1 VEFKTVPLFLVFGT
15 CLLYV
20 FLLHSILFAQAQV
33 QPQLPLKPIIGVKI
47 TSPIAG
53 QETPVGEL
61 NITGTST
68 DNPTTDCTVYA
79 DWNNLKPFQKAIATG
94 PGGVNDYSTW
104 SFTYTDKYHLITNGT
119 NELTSKLTCISNP
132 TNLTKWN
139 SITVT
144 GVVYYQNQQQQPEP
158 IIANSTT
165 LDNSTILGNGT
176 AKTTSTT
183 AALAVGGE
191 NEDVR
196 DVLPMPIV
204 KEESVIADYIKSSRN
219 GTLGVASTPLS
230 SEAQSPILSERE
242 SELERHKDGIE
253 DKGQDDKVKEVS
265 AKVEDKGQDDKVKEV
280 SAKVEDKGQ
289 DDKVKEVSAKVE
301 DKGQDD
307 NVKEVSAKVEDK
319 GQDDNVK
326 EVSAKVEDKVK
337 EVYNG
342 VPFKLPFS

>member
-1 VEFKTVPLFLVFGT
+1 MHIMHPKFM
-15 CLLYV
+15 LLRLRV
-20 FLLHSILFAQAQV
+20 IVLSILLIIEVSLVPAMQTGIYGQLL
-33 QPQLPLKPIIGVKI
+33 QQQQLPVISIKI
-47 TSPIAG
+47 TSPSTG
-53 QETPVGEL
+53 QQVPIGQLTISGR
-61 NITGTST
+61 ST
-68 DNPTTDCTVYA
+68 DNPTIDCTVYA
-79 DWNNLKPFQKAIATG
+79 DWNNTKPFQKAIATG

-119 NELTSKLTCISNP
+119 NELTSKLSCISNP

-144 GVVYYQNQQQQPEP
+144 GVVYYQNQQQPEP

-183 AALAVGGE
+183 AALAVGGGE

-242 SELERHKDGIE
+242 SELEPHKDGIE
-253 DKGQDDKVKEVS
+253 DKGQDDK
-265 AKVEDKGQDDKVKEV
+265 
-280 SAKVEDKGQ
+280 
-289 DDKVKEVSAKVE
+289 
-301 DKGQDD
+301 
-307 NVKEVSAKVEDK
+307 
-319 GQDDNVK
+319 VK

>member
-1 VEFKTVPLFLVFGT
+1 MEFKTIPLFLVFGT

-20 FLLHSILFAQAQV
+20 FLLHSILYAQAQV
-33 QPQLPLKPIIGVKI
+33 QPQLPLTPIIGVKI
-47 TSPIAG
+47 TSPTAG

-68 DNPTTDCTVYA
+68 DNATTDCTVYA
-79 DWNNLKPFQKAIATG
+79 DWNDQKPFQKAIATG
-94 PGGVNDYSTW
+94 PSGVNDYSTW

-119 NELTSKLTCISNP
+119 NELTSKLSCISNP

-144 GVVYYQNQQQQPEP
+144 GVVYYQNQQQAEP
-158 IIANSTT
+158 IIANTTT

-183 AALAVGGE
+183 AALAVGEE

-265 AKVEDKGQDDKVKEV
+265 AKVEDK
-280 SAKVEDKGQ
+280 
-289 DDKVKEVSAKVE
+289 
-301 DKGQDD
+301 
-307 NVKEVSAKVEDK
+307 
-319 GQDDNVK
+319 
-326 EVSAKVEDKVK
+326 VK
-337 EVYNG
+337 EVYNE

>member
-1 VEFKTVPLFLVFGT
+1 MEFKTVPLFLVFGT

-20 FLLHSILFAQAQV
+20 FLLHSILYAQAQV
-33 QPQLPLKPIIGVKI
+33 QPQLPLTPIIGVKI
-47 TSPIAG
+47 TSPTAG

-68 DNPTTDCTVYA
+68 DNATTDCTVYA
-79 DWNNLKPFQKAIATG
+79 DWNNTKPFQKAIATG
-94 PGGVNDYSTW
+94 PGGVDDYSTW

-119 NELTSKLTCISNP
+119 NELTSKLSCISNP

-139 SITVT
+139 SIAVT
-144 GVVYYQNQQQQPEP
+144 GVVYYQNQQQPEP

-183 AALAVGGE
+183 TALAVGGE

-280 SAKVEDKGQ
+280 SAKVEDK
-289 DDKVKEVSAKVE
+289 
-301 DKGQDD
+301 
-307 NVKEVSAKVEDK
+307 
-319 GQDDNVK
+319 
-326 EVSAKVEDKVK
+326 VK

>member
-1 VEFKTVPLFLVFGT
+1 MEFKTVPLFLVFGT
-15 CLLYV
+15 CLLYF
-20 FLLHSILFAQAQV
+20 FLLHSILYAQAQV
-33 QPQLPLKPIIGVKI
+33 QPQLPLKPPIGVKI
-47 TSPIAG
+47 TSPTAG
-53 QETPVGEL
+53 QEIPVGEL

-68 DNPTTDCTVYA
+68 DNATSDCTVYA
-79 DWNNLKPFQKAIATG
+79 DWNNLKPFQKVVATG
-94 PGGVNDYSTW
+94 SGGVNDYSTW
-104 SFTYTDKYHLITNGT
+104 KFTFTDRYHLIANGT

-144 GVVYYQNQQQQPEP
+144 GVVYNQNQQPVP
-158 IIANSTT
+158 IVANSTT

-176 AKTTSTT
+176 ITT
-183 AALAVGGE
+183 AALAVGVE

-204 KEESVIADYIKSSRN
+204 KEEEPVIADYIKSSGN

-230 SEAQSPILSERE
+230 SQAQSPILSERE
-242 SELERHKDGIE
+242 SQLEPHKDGID

-265 AKVEDKGQDDKVKEV
+265 AKVD
-280 SAKVEDKGQ
+280 
-289 DDKVKEVSAKVE
+289 
-301 DKGQDD
+301 
-307 NVKEVSAKVEDK
+307 
-319 GQDDNVK
+319 
-326 EVSAKVEDKVK
+326 DKVK

>member
-1 VEFKTVPLFLVFGT
+1 VPLFLVFGI
-15 CLLYV
+15 CVLYF
-20 FLLHSILFAQAQV
+20 FLLHSILYAQAQV
-33 QPQLPLKPIIGVKI
+33 QPQLPLKPPIGVKI
-47 TSPIAG
+47 TSPIVG
-53 QETPVGEL
+53 QEIPVGEL

-68 DNPTTDCTVYA
+68 DNATTDCTVYA
-79 DWNNLKPFQKAIATG
+79 DWNNLKPFQKVVATG
-94 PGGVNDYSTW
+94 SGGVNDYSTW
-104 SFTYTDKYHLITNGT
+104 KFTFTDRYHLIANGT

-144 GVVYYQNQQQQPEP
+144 GVVYNQNQQQPVP
-158 IIANSTT
+158 IVANSTT

-176 AKTTSTT
+176 ITTP
-183 AALAVGGE
+183 ALAVGVE

-204 KEESVIADYIKSSRN
+204 KEEEPVIADYIKSSGN

-230 SEAQSPILSERE
+230 SQAQSPILSERA
-242 SELERHKDGIE
+242 SQLEPHRDGID

-265 AKVEDKGQDDKVKEV
+265 SKIDDKGQDDKVKEV
-280 SAKVEDKGQ
+280 SSKIDDKGQ
-289 DDKVKEVSAKVE
+289 DDKVKEVSSKI
-301 DKGQDD
+301 D
-307 NVKEVSAKVEDK
+307 
-319 GQDDNVK
+319 
-326 EVSAKVEDKVK
+326 DKVK

>member
-1 VEFKTVPLFLVFGT
+1 MEFITISVFLIFGT
-15 CLLYV
+15 CLLYF
-20 FLLHSILFAQAQV
+20 FLLHSILYAEAQV
-33 QPQLPLKPIIGVKI
+33 QPQLPLKPPLRVKI
-47 TSPIAG
+47 TSPTAG
-53 QETPVGEL
+53 QEIPVGEL

-68 DNPTTDCTVYA
+68 DNATSDCTVYA
-79 DWNNLKPFQKAIATG
+79 DWNNLKPFQKVVATG

-104 SFTYTDKYHLITNGT
+104 KFTFTDRYHLIANGT

-144 GVVYYQNQQQQPEP
+144 GVVYNQNQQQPVP
-158 IIANSTT
+158 IVANSTT

-204 KEESVIADYIKSSRN
+204 KEESVIADYIKSSGN
-219 GTLGVASTPLS
+219 GTLGVTSTPLS
-230 SEAQSPILSERE
+230 SRAQSPILSERA
-242 SELERHKDGIE
+242 SQLEPHKDGID

-265 AKVEDKGQDDKVKEV
+265 AKVDDKGQDDKGQD
-280 SAKVEDKGQ
+280 DKGQ
-289 DDKVKEVSAKVE
+289 D
-301 DKGQDD
+301 
-307 NVKEVSAKVEDK
+307 
-319 GQDDNVK
+319 
-326 EVSAKVEDKVK
+326 DKVK

>member
-1 VEFKTVPLFLVFGT
+1 MVPLFLVFGT

-20 FLLHSILFAQAQV
+20 FLLHSILYAQAQV

-119 NELTSKLTCISNP
+119 NELTSKLSCISNP

-144 GVVYYQNQQQQPEP
+144 GVVYYQNQQQPEP

-176 AKTTSTT
+176 ITT

-219 GTLGVASTPLS
+219 GTLGVATTPLS

-301 DKGQDD
+301 DK
-307 NVKEVSAKVEDK
+307 
-319 GQDDNVK
+319 
-326 EVSAKVEDKVK
+326 VK

>member
-1 VEFKTVPLFLVFGT
+1 MEFKTVPLFLVFGT

-20 FLLHSILFAQAQV
+20 FLLHSILYAQAQV
-33 QPQLPLKPIIGVKI
+33 QPQLPLTPIIGVKI
-47 TSPIAG
+47 TSPTAG

-68 DNPTTDCTVYA
+68 DNATTDCTVYA

-119 NELTSKLTCISNP
+119 NELTSKLSCISNP

-139 SITVT
+139 SIAVT
-144 GVVYYQNQQQQPEP
+144 GVVYYQNQQQPKP

-191 NEDVR
+191 NENVR

-280 SAKVEDKGQ
+280 SAKVEDK
-289 DDKVKEVSAKVE
+289 
-301 DKGQDD
+301 
-307 NVKEVSAKVEDK
+307 
-319 GQDDNVK
+319 
-326 EVSAKVEDKVK
+326 VK